1 MVSSSV
7 VDQVVQSVPVRNPS
21 AVDHVA
27 QVVQLVHS
35 SLEGEGRS
43 TGAFKPKEIFTS
55 VNLPVDAEA
64 PLKLKTNIWNNECI
78 DFGFLLANQFVV
90 IVGRLVQ
97 MGFC

>member
-7 VDQVVQSVPVRNPS
+7 VQSVPVGNPS

-43 TGAFKPKEIFTS
+43 TGALQPKEIFTS
-55 VNLPVDAEA
+55 VNLPVDVEA
-64 PLKLKTNIWNNECI
+64 PLKLKTNIWNNEFI
-78 DFGFLLANQFVV
+78 AFGFLLANQFVV
-90 IVGRLVQ
+90 VVGRLVQ
-97 MGFC
+97 IGFY